1 MNPLWTPA
9 ACGTPDASLTTLS
22 IVTDHSEADLA
33 LADHQYAEEW
43 LAEHEALIAAR
54 RRGTELGATPVGTA
68 AGATLRFLAATVRAR
83 TVVELGTGA
92 GVSACWLISGM
103 EPDGVL
109 TSIDTES
116 EHLRV
121 ARTTFAEVGIT
132 PNQFRLINGRALEVL
147 PRLTDSAYDLVF
159 CDAAPSESAA
169 YLGEAIRLLRP
180 GGVVVFDDALWHH
193 RVGDPTARDSDTIAA
208 RELLRAVR
216 EDERLVPVLL
226 PVSGGLLAAVL
237 VD

>member
-68 AGATLRFLAATVRAR
+68 AGATLRFLA
-83 TVVELGTGA
+83 GA